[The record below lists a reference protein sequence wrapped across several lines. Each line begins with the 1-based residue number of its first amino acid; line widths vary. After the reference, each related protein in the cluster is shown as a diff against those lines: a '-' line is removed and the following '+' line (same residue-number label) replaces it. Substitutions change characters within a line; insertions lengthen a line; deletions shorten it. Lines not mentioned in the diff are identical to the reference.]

1 MGFSGAGDTGEVGL
15 IPGLGR
21 PPGVGRGNPLHYSC
35 LEKSMDREACQE
47 KIIKNDKKLWPYKS
61 GIQWEFTSDSLTFLQ
76 SK

>member
-47 KIIKNDKKLWPYKS
+47 KIIKNDKKL
-61 GIQWEFTSDSLTFLQ
+61 
-76 SK
+76 